1 MKDPKDPKEKM
12 GSRQKMFSQILLI
25 EQTVGRVQMLGCGE
39 GLATIRLLP
48 SPQSSEERNIPDDT
62 KKTSL
67 PPCPFVCVCLSISP
81 PSFPVLKTDQILAWR
96 KAGSCSTT
104 ELYPSSPF

>member
-39 GLATIRLLP
+39 GPATIRLLP
-48 SPQSSEERNIPDDT
+48 SPQSSEERNIQMTRRKPL
-62 KKTSL
+62 SL
-67 PPCPFVCVCLSISP
+67 PVPLCVSVCLSP
-81 PSFPVLKTDQILAWR
+81 LLPS
-96 KAGSCSTT
+96 
-104 ELYPSSPF
+104 LY